1 MNYCQSL
8 FDLPAS
14 HLGKPAFHELDT
26 GAMLRFG
33 DLRNAVLRWSANLL
47 ARGIRSGDVVAI
59 HLYNGLDFVLAH
71 MAAQH
76 IGAVSCLLDPLA
88 QAKSLPYFLS
98 KTSAKLL
105 FTNLPPEQIPP
116 EASALS
122 TIVAPAD
129 FALQASNLEA
139 PASAPPCFDWDP
151 HATCYVYFTSG
162 TTSAP
167 KGVELCQANHEN
179 FFAIADKYWQPSG
192 EHAKHIAFVPF
203 SHGFGS
209 VFLIPW
215 TIRTRSE
222 LHILRSFH
230 PGKVVEA
237 IEKIGITHIYGVP
250 SHYQQLLRFPAYHA
264 SLRKIEMAFCA
275 AAKLES
281 QTVDEWKQVAGTRLH
296 EGYGLIETTG
306 GVVWRVHQDAERTG
320 HVGECPDPSLI
331 EIGILDE
338 KGTVLAAGE
347 EGEIAVRGKSVM
359 KGYLDQPDENARVF
373 HDGWFRTGDKGFVDK
388 NRQLFMTGRIKDIIN
403 IAGIK
408 ISPFEVE
415 AVLNDHP
422 EVDHSV
428 VVAAEDK
435 LYGEVV
441 KAFVVLKSGAAA
453 TERDLIRFA
462 GQHLMNFQ
470 VPKQIE
476 FLASFPLNNMG
487 KVDRKALRSI

>member
-1 MNYCQSL
+1 MNYCQAL
-8 FDLPAS
+8 FELPSS
-14 HLGKPAFHELDT
+14 HLGKVAFTELDT
-26 GAMLRFG
+26 GARLTFG
-33 DLRNAVLRWSANLL
+33 ELQNAVLRWSANLRT
-47 ARGIRSGDVVAI
+47 RGIRSGDVVAI
-59 HLYNGLDFVLAH
+59 HLYNGLDFVVAH
-71 MAAQH
+71 MAVQY
-76 IGAVSCLLDPLA
+76 IGAVSCLLDPLS
-88 QAKSLPYFLS
+88 QAKSLPYFLA

-105 FTNLPPEQIPP
+105 FTNLPSEQIPA

-122 TIVAPAD
+122 EIVAPTD
-129 FALQASNLEA
+129 FAREASNLELPSLA
-139 PASAPPCFDWDP
+139 THPFDWSMD
-151 HATCYVYFTSG
+151 ATCYVYFTSG

-179 FFAIADKYWQPSG
+179 FYKIADKYWHPCS
-192 EHAKHIAFVPF
+192 ENSKHIAFVPF

-250 SHYQQLLRFPAYHA
+250 SHYQQLLRFPQYHQT
-264 SLRKIEMAFCA
+264 LGKLEMAFCA

-281 QTVDEWKQVAGTRLH
+281 QTVDEWKRVTGTRLH

-306 GVVWRVHQDAERTG
+306 GVVWRVHHDADRTG

-338 KGTVLAAGE
+338 NGTVLPHGR

-359 KGYLDQPDENARVF
+359 KGYLNQPDENARVF

-415 AVLNDHP
+415 AVLNEHP
-422 EVDHSV
+422 EVDNAV

-441 KAFVVLKSGAAA
+441 KAFILLKSGASAS
-453 TERDLIRFA
+453 ERDLIKYA
-462 GQHLMNFQ
+462 GQHLINFQ

-476 FLASFPLNNMG
+476 FVASFPLNNMG
-487 KVDRKALRSI
+487 KVDRKALRST

>member
-8 FDLPAS
+8 FDLPTS
-14 HLGKPAFHELDT
+14 HLEKTAFHEIES
-26 GAMLRFG
+26 GASLRFG
-33 DLRNAVLRWSANLL
+33 ELREAVLRWSANLR
-47 ARGIRSGDVVAI
+47 ARGIRPGDAVAI
-59 HLYNGLDFVLAH
+59 HLYNGLDFVVAH
-71 MAAQH
+71 MAVQH
-76 IGAVSCLLDPLA
+76 LGAVSCLLDPLA
-88 QAKSLPYFLS
+88 QPKSLPYFLS

-105 FTNLPPEQIPP
+105 ITNLPPEQLPA
-116 EASALS
+116 EAKTLSEIVSPSA
-122 TIVAPAD
+122 
-129 FALQASNLEA
+129 FALEAEALEPPATERA
-139 PASAPPCFDWDP
+139 PFDWPLD
-151 HATCYVYFTSG
+151 ATCYVYFTSG

-167 KGVELCQANHEN
+167 KGVELCQANHAN
-179 FFAIADKYWQPSG
+179 FYEIADRYWQPCS
-192 EHAKHIAFVPF
+192 EHSRHIAFVPF

-209 VFLIPW
+209 IFLIPW

-237 IEKIGITHIYGVP
+237 IESRGITHIYGVP
-250 SHYQQLLRFPAYHA
+250 SHYQQLLRFPQNHDA
-264 SLRKIEMAFCA
+264 LRKLEMAFCA

-281 QTVDEWKQVAGTRLH
+281 QTVDEWKLVTGTRLH

-306 GVVWRVHQDAERTG
+306 GVVWRVHRDADRTG
-320 HVGECPDPSLI
+320 HVGECPDPALI

-338 KGTVLAAGE
+338 DGSVLAAGE

-359 KGYLDQPDENARVF
+359 KGYLNQPDENARVF
-373 HDGWFRTGDKGFVDK
+373 HDGWFRTGDKGFVDAD
-388 NRQLFMTGRIKDIIN
+388 RQLFMTGRIKDIIN

-422 EVDHSV
+422 EVDNAV

-441 KAFVVLKSGAAA
+441 KAFVVLKGGASA
-453 TERDLIRFA
+453 TERDLIKFA
-462 GQHLMNFQ
+462 GQHLINFQ

-476 FLASFPLNNMG
+476 FVASFPLNNMG
-487 KVDRKALRSI
+487 KIDRKALRSV